1 HHAAIAP
8 AQAPAAFAPAPG
20 SFGES
25 WVDAIWP
32 AGQAIEAGLAVSQFA
47 LLGAG
52 EDLADSGTAF
62 VERELGHVPAAL
74 LALLGERL
82 RIFQELASSCACEL
96 DSGELLRV
104 GESFCNFGTQTIACG
119 RIDGQC
125 KVRVTGGVCKPAFE
139 EQRFCPVSA
148 DVQYG
153 A

>member
-1 HHAAIAP
+1 
-8 AQAPAAFAPAPG
+8 
-20 SFGES
+20 
-25 WVDAIWP
+25 DAIWP
-32 AGQAIEAGLAVSQFA
+32 VGQAIEAGLAVSQFA

-82 RIFQELASSCACEL
+82 RIFQEMATSCACTL

-104 GESFCNFGTQTIACG
+104 GESFCNAGTQTLACE
-119 RIDGQC
+119 RINGQC
-125 KVRVTGGVCKPAFE
+125 AVRATARACSPAFE
-139 EQRFCPVSA
+139 EQSFCPVSA

-153 A
+153 SDG